1 MKKLLVALLVL
12 AIAAAAGLYWLSR
25 SLDGLIQHAIE
36 SYGSPMTQSQVR
48 VAAVKISPS
57 NGRGSIS
64 GLTVANPPG
73 FKTPHALK
81 VTQADVEVDL
91 KTVTQ
96 DVVLVRRIAI
106 QAPDVTYEKGDT
118 LTNFDAIV
126 SHIAQSIES
135 GSRSGETKPGKRMI
149 IELLTVRDARVEV
162 SAPFM
167 QGRTVS
173 LSLPD
178 ITLKDIGR
186 ATGGVTPAEL
196 GQVIAGALKSRL
208 GATSSFDRLLKP
220 GSAAIDQWVPS
231 AKGLFK

>member
-1 MKKLLVALLVL
+1 MKKLLLAVL
-12 AIAAAAGLYWLSR
+12 ALATAGAAGLYWLSG
-25 SLDGLIQHAIE
+25 SLDGLIQQAIE

-48 VAAVKISPS
+48 VDAVKISPS
-57 NGRGSIS
+57 DGRGSIT
-64 GLTVANPPG
+64 GFTVGNPPG
-73 FKTPHALK
+73 FRTSHALK
-81 VTQADVEVDL
+81 VAQVDVEVDL
-91 KTVTQ
+91 RSVTQ
-96 DVVLVRRIAI
+96 DVVVVRRIAI
-106 QAPDVTYEKGDT
+106 QAPDVIYEKGDT
-118 LTNFDAIV
+118 QTNFDAIV
-126 SHIAQSIES
+126 SHIARSVEP
-135 GSRSGETKPGKRMI
+135 GPKSREVKPGKRLI
-149 IELLTVRDARVEV
+149 VELLTVRDARVEV
-162 SAPFM
+162 SAAFM
-167 QGRTVS
+167 QGKTVS